1 MADIPAASV
10 INDRY
15 PMVRLF
21 RHGEDVVLYDG
32 KAHFAVILSND
43 ELEVLEA
50 FLAGRQEEEIVA
62 SFSSRLGRNPIA
74 ELCGKL
80 ERLRE
85 RGVFTGG
92 PAETVSPAGKEEIRN
107 LLEYYDRN
115 ILLRK
120 FCLEVTEDCN
130 FRCTYCKR
138 TIADDFRPHSGNRMS
153 EENAFMAIRY
163 YFQKYTSFFSRLSDE
178 KKELLLKIVP
188 PGLSWYG
195 GEPFL
200 NFGLIQKTADFF
212 KTLPWEDFS
221 IGRES
226 FHFTV
231 NTNLSIMSDEI
242 LAFLVDNDVI
252 LFASLDGP
260 EEEHDRCRVFPDGS
274 GTFRLAYSNLLKIRE
289 FNGAYFRRRVS
300 LFGVLTED
308 HDHERC
314 QTFNRGI
321 GAFQSRHFPAQYTG
335 VFVPDPEET
344 VRRGL
349 AEFDENL
356 GRFAEVAEAQAGR
369 DEIDM
374 ECFAGLLQF
383 AGLVFDNP
391 SGSNFLKLSLTC
403 PMGFDNLMAAANG
416 DYLLCHKVS
425 GNLPIGHC
433 LKGLDFEKLVEV
445 NRKYA
450 GTVNSGECRSCWAVR
465 FCRICA
471 AARMSGEGFINPTP
485 QECDVLRLDIAFR
498 FACFLHLARN
508 HPDILARIF
517 QYKRDPEHCVGVIDI
532 NDF

>member
-1 MADIPAASV
+1 MAYIPAASV
-10 INDRY
+10 VNDNY

-21 RHGEDVVLYDG
+21 RHGEEAVIYDG
-32 KAHFAVILSND
+32 KAHFAVILSDD
-43 ELEVLEA
+43 ELEVFEA
-50 FLAGRQEEEIVA
+50 FLSGIKEERIIA
-62 SFSSRLGRNPIA
+62 SFSSRCGRKHVA
-74 ELCGKL
+74 ELCGQFGKL
-80 ERLRE
+80 RG
-85 RGVFTGG
+85 RGVFTEG
-92 PAETVSPAGKEEIRN
+92 PAEAVSPAGKQEIRN

-138 TIADDFRPHSGNRMS
+138 TIADDFRPHSQNRLS
-153 EENAFMAIRY
+153 EENAFMAVRY
-163 YFQKYTSFFSRLSDE
+163 YFDKYTSFFSRLSDE

-200 NFGLIQKTADFF
+200 NFSLIQKTAEFF
-212 KTLPWEDFS
+212 KALPWENFS
-221 IGRES
+221 IGRDS

-242 LAFLVDNDVI
+242 LAFLVENDVI

-260 EEEHDRCRVFPDGS
+260 EEEHDRCRVFPDGR
-274 GTFRLAYSNLLKIRE
+274 GTFSLAYSNLLKIRE
-289 FNGAYFRRRVS
+289 FNSAYFRRKVS

-308 HDHERC
+308 HHHEKC
-314 QTFNRGI
+314 KTFNRGI
-321 GAFQSRHFPAQYTG
+321 GAFQSRHFPVQYTG

-344 VRRGL
+344 ARRGL

-356 GRFAEVAEAQAGR
+356 ERFAAVAESQAGR

-383 AGLVFDNP
+383 EGLVFDTP
-391 SGSNFLKLSLTC
+391 SGSDFLKLSLTC

-416 DYLLCHKVS
+416 DYLICHKVS

-433 LKGLDFEKLVEV
+433 SKGLDFEKLIEV

-450 GTVNSGECRSCWAVR
+450 EAVNSGECRSCWAVR

-471 AARMSGEGFINPTP
+471 AARMRGEGFANPTP
-485 QECDVLRLDIAFR
+485 QECDVLRLDVAFR

-517 QYKRDPEHCVGVIDI
+517 RYKRDPEHFVGVIDI
-532 NDF
+532 NEF